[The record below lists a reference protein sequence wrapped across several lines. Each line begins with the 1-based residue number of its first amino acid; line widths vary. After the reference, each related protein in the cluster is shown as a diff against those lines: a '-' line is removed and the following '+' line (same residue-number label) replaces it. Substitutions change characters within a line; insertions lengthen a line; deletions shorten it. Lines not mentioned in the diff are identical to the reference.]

1 MRGRTDLRVLIASM
15 ALLATACQAGPPEMK
30 SGAEAYGSAEK
41 QVLDIY
47 WTREGPPAP
56 LILFIHGG
64 GWSMGSKK
72 DGESGQPGY
81 FVTQGYAYASLDYR
95 LVPDVKVE
103 DQLSDVA
110 RALRWLVKHDRAF
123 NIDTR
128 RIILVGHSSG
138 VHLAALIATDPDWLK
153 RASVPFDSI
162 RGVISLDGAGIDV
175 PGIMAAGAITSHFYA
190 DAFGAEVARQT
201 RLSPQAHVGLPDAPR
216 WLFLYDQAH
225 NPAAGF
231 FAERFAQSVRQEGG
245 AAARVV
251 AIPDTTH
258 MRMLSTLGKEE
269 NPATIAVD
277 AFLKE
282 AIGSRN
288 ARPQ

>member
-1 MRGRTDLRVLIASM
+1 MRGRTDLRVLIASF
-15 ALLATACQAGPPEMK
+15 ALLATACQAGPRDMK
-30 SGAEAYGSAEK
+30 SSTEAYGSAEK

-47 WTREGPPAP
+47 WTGEGPPAP

-110 RALRWLVKHDRAF
+110 RALRWLVKHGRAF

-138 VHLAALIATDPDWLK
+138 AHLAALIATDADWLK
-153 RASVPFDSI
+153 RAGVPFDWI
-162 RGVISLDGAGIDV
+162 TGVVSLDGAGIDV

-245 AAARVV
+245 AARVV

-282 AIGSRN
+282 AIGPRN